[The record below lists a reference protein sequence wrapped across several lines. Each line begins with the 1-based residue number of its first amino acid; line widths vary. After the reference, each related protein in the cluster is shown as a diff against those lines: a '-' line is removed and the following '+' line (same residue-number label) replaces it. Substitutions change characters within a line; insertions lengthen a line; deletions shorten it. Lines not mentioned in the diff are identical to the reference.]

1 MYLFI
6 YLSLYIHIY
15 LCIYIYIHTYICI
28 YIYICI
34 SDGLNHMFKSK
45 MFLTVSRSQFL
56 KLKAVIYRIQNTHK
70 PSSTKLRYSPPN
82 YTFSIYY
89 HQVKGLIES
98 KIYKSLPP
106 KSKKKSPENPLE
118 VYLFE
123 SKGVEFINIA

>member
-6 YLSLYIHIY
+6 YLYIYTHIFIY
-15 LCIYIYIHTYICI
+15 IYIYIYIYIHI
-28 YIYICI
+28 YVYICI

-45 MFLTVSRSQFL
+45 MFLTVSRSQLL

-70 PSSTKLRYSPPN
+70 PSSAKLRYSPPN

-89 HQVKGLIES
+89 HQVKDLIKS
-98 KIYKSLPP
+98 KIYKSLPL
-106 KSKKKSPENPLE
+106 KSRKKSPENRLE